1 MITNQY
7 EKKNNNESY
16 WKIREN
22 GLVNHLLN
30 GEERHW
36 DFSMST
42 KEFDRGEVGTEFKNQ
57 DWWGLTK
64 IDESDGDYC
73 RLQ

>member
-1 MITNQY
+1 M
-7 EKKNNNESY
+7 
-16 WKIREN
+16 
-22 GLVNHLLN
+22 LN

-73 RLQ
+73 RL